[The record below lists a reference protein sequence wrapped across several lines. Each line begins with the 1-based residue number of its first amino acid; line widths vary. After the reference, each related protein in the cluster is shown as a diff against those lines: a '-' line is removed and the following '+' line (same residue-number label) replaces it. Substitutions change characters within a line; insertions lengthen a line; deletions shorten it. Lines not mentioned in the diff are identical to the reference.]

1 MNCKVPLTATEPDV
15 ALIVTLV
22 STGGGGV
29 IVITT
34 LLVTVAPPAVAVAV
48 IVALPAD
55 TPVTRPVV
63 LPTLAIAGADEL
75 HVTVAANAAP
85 FWSFVVAVS

>member
-1 MNCKVPLTATEPDV
+1 MNCNVPLTATEFDT
-15 ALIVTLV
+15 ALMVTLV

-29 IVITT
+29 IVITV
-34 LLVTVAPPAVAVAV
+34 LLVTVTPPAVALAV
-48 IVALPAD
+48 IVALPAA

-75 HVTVAANAAP
+75 QVTAAANAAP